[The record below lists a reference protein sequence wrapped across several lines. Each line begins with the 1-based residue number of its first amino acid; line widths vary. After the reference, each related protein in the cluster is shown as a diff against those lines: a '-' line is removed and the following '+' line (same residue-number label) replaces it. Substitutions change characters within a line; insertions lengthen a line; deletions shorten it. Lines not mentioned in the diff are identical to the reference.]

1 MTRFRTAALIAA
13 LAATTSLVLGCTSA
27 DMASN
32 SLDLDND
39 GNGRFSG
46 DAGMDF
52 TEAQLRGIVGQQICG
67 GPPPREFVLQV
78 LSNRW
83 LFSGTC

>member
-1 MTRFRTAALIAA
+1 MIRFRTAALAA
-13 LAATTSLVLGCTSA
+13 AASLLVGCTA
-27 DMASN
+27 TDMASN
-32 SLDLDND
+32 TLDLDND

-46 DAGMDF
+46 HAGMDY

>member
-1 MTRFRTAALIAA
+1 MTLFRTSALIAA
-13 LAATTSLVLGCTSA
+13 TSLVLGCTSA

-32 SLDLDND
+32 ALDLDND

-46 DAGMDF
+46 HAGMDF

-67 GPPPREFVLQV
+67 GSPPRDFVLQV